1 MTATDTS
8 KYLELKNSGV
18 SPELKPFLENK
29 KDVKSTPKILF
40 SYQATDLTL
49 KFGTKSKFIES
60 SNSPRIAAF
69 RELDN
74 LDNKT
79 EELFINSRDYKVGLD
94 NNPFFLPFGIAGLGG
109 SSLVVLSLFK
119 QLQNLV
125 GDPKKELTHYLN
137 SPNYQGQIAFV
148 EKFHSDFAKIVRA
161 YCGKNKVYVF
171 IDDLDRCELAKS
183 AELMQALNLMI
194 TDDPSIIFLLGM
206 DREKV
211 AAGLAVKHKDL
222 LPYLFSD
229 GNMEETE
236 KEASRTS
243 IKGLEYAYAFIE
255 KFIQIPFVVPQPSIR
270 NFDNFFKTTPPKL
283 SLISQGINFYKKLK
297 ENFNHWQQ
305 NFNNLFTQKTPEKE
319 PELEK
324 TNQPPPPIPP
334 QSQKIKSPQSR
345 RQKLK
350 LLATEDSTT
359 INRMTEMVASA
370 MDYNPRRLKQF
381 ANLFRLRAYIASDT
395 GLFDEVYDTS
405 SDAVTNAPL
414 TLEQLGKFTAIS
426 LKWPLLITDLENHP
440 NLLANL
446 EDYGRNNRLRA
457 WQPDSLQPRKNLSLD
472 NLIDYWSRRQKLQGG
487 HLEAGF
493 QSNRCNK
500 Y

>member
-1 MTATDTS
+1 MGHCKLFNSRFDLKSGWLDASRKFVQLILVLSAIALVVIFSVFQGNQWVDQLATQVNNFNTVLS
-8 KYLELKNSGV
+8 
-18 SPELKPFLENK
+18 NK
-29 KDVKSTPKILF
+29 KDSSKILP
-40 SYQATDLTL
+40 SYQGGQGGI
-49 KFGTKSKFIES
+49 KPQTKNSS
-60 SNSPRIAAF
+60 SNQGGQGGIKPQ
-69 RELDN
+69 
-74 LDNKT
+74 
-79 EELFINSRDYKVGLD
+79 
-94 NNPFFLPFGIAGLGG
+94 NNPFFKIFGFAGIGG
-109 SSLVVLSLFK
+109 SSLVVLSLLK
-119 QLQNLV
+119 QLQKLV

-161 YCGKNKVYVF
+161 YCGKKKVYVF

-211 AAGLAVKHKDL
+211 AAGLAVKQKDI

-236 KEASRTS
+236 KEAGRVS

-283 SLISQGINFYKKLK
+283 SLISQGINFYKKLN
-297 ENFNHWQQ
+297 ENFNTLQKNLK
-305 NFNNLFTQKTPEKE
+305 NFFIKKQPEQK
-319 PELEK
+319 PELE
-324 TNQPPPPIPP
+324 QPIPTSQQIIP
-334 QSQKIKSPQSR
+334 QPQKIKPQPSR

-381 ANLFRLRAYIASDT
+381 VNLFRLRAYIASDT
-395 GLFDEVYDTS
+395 GLFDEVYDPS
-405 SDAVTNAPL
+405 NDAVTNSPL
-414 TLEQLGKFTAIS
+414 TLEQLAKFTAIS
-426 LKWPLLITDLENHP
+426 LKWPLLITDLE
-440 NLLANL
+440 
-446 EDYGRNNRLRA
+446 
-457 WQPDSLQPRKNLSLD
+457 
-472 NLIDYWSRRQKLQGG
+472 
-487 HLEAGF
+487 
-493 QSNRCNK
+493 
-500 Y
+500 